1 MTRQK
6 LSLLIGFPIF
16 GILIFY
22 LPELLGSSSMPD
34 ILFFLNVIPIIM
46 MWILDFIILDL
57 PEGINI
63 DTDHVIYSIFP
74 PIFIIIF
81 WLPVGF
87 LANFCL
93 EKYKTHRKNQINNL
107 D

>member
-6 LSLLIGFPIF
+6 LSLLIGFPLF
-16 GILIFY
+16 GISILFV
-22 LPELLGSSSMPD
+22 PELLDLYPPAIS
-34 ILFFLNVIPIIM
+34 FF
-46 MWILDFIILDL
+46 
-57 PEGINI
+57 INI
-63 DTDHVIYSIFP
+63 VPVTIGYIYHTSPLHLPYDVVIQNYIDEVIHLSF
-74 PIFIIIF
+74 FIIF

-93 EKYKTHRKNQINNL
+93 EKYKTHRKNQMNN